1 MIEVLGGDGSAVAG
15 RHQHRNFICG
25 RFYLTPASE
34 DVVSTTSNV
43 LGAPKS

>member
-15 RHQHRNFICG
+15 RHQHRKYICG